1 MVFIKRGFFFVHSHK
16 ENLFFIFPFKHWWKK
31 QNQVY
36 FYFIFC
42 THCVRKIELNGCIRG
57 NFSGHLILLGNNKVQ
72 HSNKIK

>member
-1 MVFIKRGFFFVHSHK
+1 MEKTKSS
-16 ENLFFIFPFKHWWKK
+16 LFL
-31 QNQVY
+31 
-36 FYFIFC
+36 FIFC